1 MADARFNPRRLARP
15 QSLKKPGREAL
26 IYDSRTGRFYE
37 KVRAPRRRRHRHRH
51 RRALPPLPS
60 A

>member
-37 KVRAPRRRRHRHRH
+37 KEIA
-51 RRALPPLPS
+51 A
-60 A
+60 